1 MSIID
6 HNLNRDNQF
15 NKSSLNINI
24 TNSDNRK
31 NRNNNINKD
40 VTNKRRSVTI
50 MGDSMIK
57 DIEGYKMKKALNNKT
72 NVYVKCFPGASIED
86 MHSYAKPTTRHD
98 PNLIIIHCGTNDLRK
113 EKTAAVIA
121 DDIVTLARSLK
132 TDSTE
137 VIVSGIVPRRDKLD
151 EKRKEVNSYLNR
163 KLNEINLGFV
173 DNGNINAMNNLN
185 KSGLHM
191 NYAGT
196 KILADN
202 FLYIINL

>member
-1 MSIID
+1 
-6 HNLNRDNQF
+6 
-15 NKSSLNINI
+15 
-24 TNSDNRK
+24 
-31 NRNNNINKD
+31 
-40 VTNKRRSVTI
+40 
-50 MGDSMIK
+50 MIK

-86 MHSYAKPTTRHD
+86 MHSYAKPTMRHD

-163 KLNEINLGFV
+163 KLNEINLGFI

-202 FLYIINL
+202 FLDIINL

>member
-1 MSIID
+1 
-6 HNLNRDNQF
+6 
-15 NKSSLNINI
+15 
-24 TNSDNRK
+24 
-31 NRNNNINKD
+31 
-40 VTNKRRSVTI
+40 
-50 MGDSMIK
+50 MIK

-72 NVYVKCFPGASIED
+72 NVYVKYFPSASIED
-86 MHSYAKPTTRHD
+86 MHSYAKPTMRHD

-163 KLNEINLGFV
+163 KLNEINLGFI
-173 DNGNINAMNNLN
+173 DNGKINVMNNLN

-202 FLYIINL
+202 FLDIINL